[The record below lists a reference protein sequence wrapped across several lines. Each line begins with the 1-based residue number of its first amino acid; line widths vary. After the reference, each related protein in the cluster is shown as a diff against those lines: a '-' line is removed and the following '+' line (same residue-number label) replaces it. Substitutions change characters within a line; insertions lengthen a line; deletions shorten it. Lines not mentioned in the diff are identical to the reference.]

1 LLFLFFLSLFFGSRC
16 ILQLWFWLLLPLER
30 KAPDLPWIHGVF
42 LVVAACGATLGR
54 IQDFV
59 YCCVCHSKLILRCT
73 TLCKKFFFLNPQSS
87 SSTQISKTITHSLT
101 HLHYDENKKIQQLI
115 AQIWMGPNNK
125 LLDVR
130 ISQDLVYLVIEEE
143 EAEKNLL

>member
-1 LLFLFFLSLFFGSRC
+1 VHYTLQANFFLIPKPPVPHRYPK
-16 ILQLWFWLLLPLER
+16 Q
-30 KAPDLPWIHGVF
+30 
-42 LVVAACGATLGR
+42 
-54 IQDFV
+54 
-59 YCCVCHSKLILRCT
+59 
-73 TLCKKFFFLNPQSS
+73 
-87 SSTQISKTITHSLT
+87 SLT
-101 HLHYDENKKIQQLI
+101 HSHHDENKKIQQLI